1 MLLGLPAGANSAIL
15 KHILGTPYSGRSE
28 ERLALV
34 AQHTV
39 ELPKYELLEEIGHGG
54 MATVFRARDK
64 RLDREVAV
72 KVIHR
77 HLRENP
83 EVAARFHSEALAV
96 AKVKHPNIVEV
107 YDVSEHEEAEKYLVV
122 ELVRGITL
130 RQLLREQGP
139 LPPEIAACMAIEVT
153 RALAIAHREGIVHRD
168 IKPENVLLRLGHS
181 PEMESGAD
189 GVRVKLT
196 DFGIAKLL
204 DAQGVTHTGQV
215 LGSPAHMAPEQIEGG
230 DVDARAD
237 VFGTGVLLY
246 EMLTGSLPFEG
257 KNPAQVLK
265 RVLEGVFIPAERQ
278 APRAGSGYG
287 VIVNRALS
295 REAADRFA
303 SAGEM
308 GAALEAELSV
318 VGIKDVRVEIAE
330 YLSDP
335 KRYLDHHNQI
345 LPDVL
350 ARVAQ
355 EARQGRNMALAAAM
369 FNRALAYRPNDTRLL
384 AEVAGLA
391 RRERLRRRAFSGLV
405 VGAVGVL
412 LLSMGALA
420 VHALRSGLG
429 SEEPSSKVQTRPADV
444 ERPPARTEGSS
455 PAQEAGR
462 ARPPRPAEPPAE
474 PAKDVVDT
482 VTRPR
487 APALARPEPVPVP
500 GTRVVRTPVVGP
512 QNARVRIDGEL
523 RTWYEPHTLELG
535 PHTFEFVPPNSECCE
550 TSPPQTVEVLA
561 GEGDQ
566 VVRGVIRF
574 RPASLRLQGQD
585 GSRASCGIGD
595 VIVAGSEREIPMNRP
610 SRVLSCT
617 VFPPPNLAGDP
628 KQVDIV
634 LSPGRTSILS
644 GQ

>member
-1 MLLGLPAGANSAIL
+1 
-15 KHILGTPYSGRSE
+15 
-28 ERLALV
+28 LALV

-39 ELPKYELLEEIGHGG
+39 ELPKYELIEEIGHGG

-64 RLDREVAV
+64 RLGREVAL
-72 KVIHR
+72 KIIHR

-107 YDVSEHEEAEKYLVV
+107 YDVSETDDVEKYLVV

-139 LPPEIAACMAIEVT
+139 LPPEIAACIAIEIT
-153 RALAIAHREGIVHRD
+153 RALTMAHRVGIVHRD
-168 IKPENVLLRLGHS
+168 IKPENVLLKIGEAAKTREGDD
-181 PEMESGAD
+181 A
-189 GVRVKLT
+189 VRVKLA

-230 DVDARAD
+230 EVDARAD
-237 VFGTGVLLY
+237 IFGTGVLLY

-265 RVLEGVFIPAERQ
+265 RVLEGVFLPAERQ
-278 APRAGSGYG
+278 LPRVGAAYG
-287 VIVNRALS
+287 AVVARALG
-295 REAADRFA
+295 RDPADRYA
-303 SAGEM
+303 SASEM
-308 GAALEAELSV
+308 GAALEAELTLSS
-318 VGIKDVRVEIAE
+318 IKDVRQEISD
-330 YLSDP
+330 YLTEP
-335 KRYLDHHNQI
+335 KAYLERHNQHI
-345 LPDVL
+345 PEVL
-350 ARVAQ
+350 AQAAQ
-355 EARQGRNMALAAAM
+355 RARQERNMVLAAAL
-369 FNRALAYRPNDTRLL
+369 FNRALAYRPSDTRLL

-391 RRERLRRRAFSGLV
+391 RRQRMRKRVVSGFVIGAVCSAV
-405 VGAVGVL
+405 VGLGAVGAHFL
-412 LLSMGALA
+412 LNSNQKTTQVETPAKA
-420 VHALRSGLG
+420 VTSPPAAT
-429 SEEPSSKVQTRPADV
+429 PKKDTRPL
-444 ERPPARTEGSS
+444 RPLEAPA
-455 PAQEAGR
+455 
-462 ARPPRPAEPPAE
+462 PPAE

-482 VTRPR
+482 TTRPR
-487 APALARPEPVPVP
+487 APALARPEPVVVA

-523 RTWYEPHTLELG
+523 VTWYEPHTLQLG
-535 PHTFEFVPPNSECCE
+535 PHTFEFVPPNGECCE
-550 TSPPQTVEVLA
+550 TSPPKSVEIVA
-561 GEGDQ
+561 GEGEQ

-574 RPASLRLQGQD
+574 RPATLRLQGQD

-617 VFPPPNLAGDP
+617 VFPPPNMAGDP
-628 KQVDIV
+628 KTVTV
-634 LSPGRTSILS
+634 TLSPGRTSTLV

>member
-1 MLLGLPAGANSAIL
+1 
-15 KHILGTPYSGRSE
+15 
-28 ERLALV
+28 LALV
-34 AQHTV
+34 AQHPV
-39 ELPKYELLEEIGHGG
+39 ELPKYELIEEIGHGG

-64 RLDREVAV
+64 RLGREVAL
-72 KVIHR
+72 KIIHR

-107 YDVSEHEEAEKYLVV
+107 YDVSETDDVEKYLVV
-122 ELVRGITL
+122 ELVRGMTL

-139 LPPEIAACMAIEVT
+139 LPPEIAACIAVEIT
-153 RALAIAHREGIVHRD
+153 RALTMAHRMGIVHRD
-168 IKPENVLLRLGHS
+168 IKPENVLLKIGPS
-181 PEMESGAD
+181 PKARD
-189 GVRVKLT
+189 GDDAVRVKLT

-230 DVDARAD
+230 EVDARAD
-237 VFGTGVLLY
+237 IFGTGVLLY
-246 EMLTGSLPFEG
+246 EMLTGVLPFEG

-265 RVLEGVFIPAERQ
+265 RVLEGVFLPAERQ
-278 APRAGSGYG
+278 LPRVGAAYGAIAG
-287 VIVNRALS
+287 RALARDPS
-295 REAADRFA
+295 DRYA

-308 GAALEAELSV
+308 GAALETELMLSS
-318 VGIKDVRVEIAE
+318 IKDVRQEISDYLAE
-330 YLSDP
+330 P
-335 KRYLDHHNQI
+335 KVYFAHHNQHI
-345 LPDVL
+345 PDVL
-350 ARVAQ
+350 VQAAQ
-355 EARQGRNMALAAAM
+355 SARQERNMVLAAAL
-369 FNRALAYRPNDTRLL
+369 FNRALAYRPSDTRLL

-391 RRERLRRRAFSGLV
+391 RRQRMRKRVASSFV
-405 VGAVGVL
+405 VGAVCAGVVGV
-412 LLSMGALA
+412 GALGA
-420 VHALRSGLG
+420 HFFLARAPQAERVGVPAK
-429 SEEPSSKVQTRPADV
+429 PSSSVAAAATKKDVPPQRPLK
-444 ERPPARTEGSS
+444 S
-455 PAQEAGR
+455 PV
-462 ARPPRPAEPPAE
+462 PPAE
-474 PAKDVVDT
+474 PAKDIVDT
-482 VTRPR
+482 TSRPR
-487 APALARPEPVPVP
+487 APALARPEPVVVA

-523 RTWYEPHTLELG
+523 LTWYEPHTLELG

-550 TSPPQTVEVLA
+550 TSPPKSVEIVA
-561 GEGDQ
+561 GEGEQ

-617 VFPPPNLAGDP
+617 VFPPPNMAGDP
-628 KQVDIV
+628 KTIAVT
-634 LSPGRTSILS
+634 LSPGRTSTLV